1 MVALVTLVGL
11 MFSDFK
17 WLAPGIERWVMLL
30 RVVSSLVLLGGAA
43 VAVWN
48 AWVVLRS
55 GRRRWAKVW
64 SAVLAISFLAV
75 LYVGVVF
82 KLAGFGG
89 EF

>member
-1 MVALVTLVGL
+1 MEP
-11 MFSDFK
+11 D
-17 WLAPGIERWVMLL
+17 P
-30 RVVSSLVLLGGAA
+30 GGAA